1 MTRCL
6 LLTLSLVV
14 TAAAPA
20 RAADRPVYRESA
32 GDPIIWLAR
41 LAPLTW
47 QPMALMALDMT
58 VPLVAGTLGGLLGAS
73 TGAAL
78 AVATGQPVWQAGRF
92 PVSDTLLTYVSM
104 GALLGGTG
112 ATLAA
117 DAAFATR
124 HLDHLVAARVTLVAM
139 VLPGPLWASMTTLSH
154 GWAGLPSGLA
164 TASTYLGRALLG
176 YSLCCGLP
184 LGLLVGFWTR
194 FKSQDRLGSPL
205 WEETR

>member
-1 MTRCL
+1 MR
-6 LLTLSLVV
+6 
-14 TAAAPA
+14 
-20 RAADRPVYRESA
+20 RP
-32 GDPIIWLAR
+32 
-41 LAPLTW
+41 
-47 QPMALMALDMT
+47 
-58 VPLVAGTLGGLLGAS
+58 
-73 TGAAL
+73 
-78 AVATGQPVWQAGRF
+78 
-92 PVSDTLLTYVSM
+92 
-104 GALLGGTG
+104 G